1 MAARTRGRSAMPRQT
16 EREAHRQ
23 FRRDC
28 VTGWTPSPPASDV
41 SPRDWA
47 RSRQAQGL
55 IHMREFAFMHH
66 EIIRAIDPPL
76 RLKIVLARWNCMA
89 MKLTESSRKPSAQ
102 LSRYSRVE
110 SDGI

>member
-1 MAARTRGRSAMPRQT
+1 MAARTRGRSALPRQT

-66 EIIRAIDPPL
+66 QIIRVIDPPL
-76 RLKIVLARWNCMA
+76 KLKTVLARWNRIA
-89 MKLTESSRKPSAQ
+89 VKLAESPRKRSAQ
-102 LSRYSRVE
+102 LSRYFKV
-110 SDGI
+110 